1 MENRYFMDPDES
13 RNFMIIIR
21 TRFFRD
27 DVQGSYPNGS
37 RRKRSTTYVV
47 IKIR

>member
-1 MENRYFMDPDES
+1 MENRYFIDPDES

-27 DVQGSYPNGS
+27 GYPNGS